1 MKHLVKFSFLFIL
14 LFYNCSNQNNETVE
28 ISENWKFKNNVDSLW
43 LEASVPGDVHTDLL
57 SNELIEDPFYRLNEH
72 DLQWIDKTDWEYNLS
87 LIHI

>member
-1 MKHLVKFSFLFIL
+1 MYMKHLVKFSFLFIF

-43 LEASVPGDVHTDLL
+43 LEATVPGDVHTDLL
-57 SNELIEDPFYRLNEH
+57 
-72 DLQWIDKTDWEYNLS
+72 LS